1 MPYDTVRHAGG
12 KTFNYYVSSISQH
25 IENQVKVIGLCKAEE
40 LKEIKPKGN
49 KIELIPVVT
58 KGGLLRNLERVTC
71 DVLGSL
77 LNLEKC
83 DTSYYKYLRITQR
96 LKDIDFEPDVV
107 ILEWTNMV
115 LLWETVRKR
124 FPYAKIVAS
133 EHDVTYQG
141 LQRKKIPAQKLATEK
156 LREITALQNC
166 NLILVQSD
174 KDKQL
179 LLRDG
184 VKTPI
189 FTITPYYHNMGQ
201 IKRKNR
207 NHDILFWGAMY
218 RSENYEAAIWF
229 IEMVMPLLSD
239 IPVRFV
245 VVGNRPPEQLKKYAD
260 ERIVV
265 TGFVEDE
272 TPLFESSMCFVS
284 PLLTGAGIKVKVVE
298 ALSAGIPILTNS
310 VGIEGIPAQNGESYF
325 HCETP
330 KEYATI
336 IRSLYNGEV
345 NLDGLEEKQRT
356 VISQFFD
363 LEKSCNEYVKILQ
376 DIFKCKES

>member
-1 MPYDTVRHAGG
+1 M
-12 KTFNYYVSSISQH
+12 
-25 IENQVKVIGLCKAEE
+25 IGLCKAEE

-229 IEMVMPLLSD
+229 IEKVMPLLSD

-345 NLDGLEEKQRT
+345 NLDCLEEKQRT